1 MILSK
6 PRLKEAA
13 VHAQEPAS
21 VASKET
27 EHSWFDSIMENTN
40 MTGIGKHGNRFALLL
55 GAVVFVLA
63 GAQTAPAQ
71 AGLLGDVN
79 LDGAVNVL
87 DIQSTINQA
96 LGLAAYAP
104 EADLDENAQVDILDL
119 QNAINTVLGT
129 GGLVQCISGTV
140 ECDGTPDRLRII
152 AVSMDGLCEQ
162 CEVDPETN
170 RFRLRL
176 RVKSSWAFALCAQ
189 EGPLERCIGTVDF
202 PIVDTVSCTL
212 PIPGLSFGGELDLG
226 LLRFAHRARAQR
238 EIREMIGDMGSPL
251 NPSDD
256 NGNGVP
262 DFVEP
267 LLERLR
273 NGPGVPPDIDL
284 EPLLEAVADCIAAW
298 AEQYTEPDLTDA
310 DENGIPDFLEP
321 LIECIKL
328 ALQDWLENAGV
339 FVPPGDQNANGIPD
353 FIDAIV
359 HHLVQGI
366 PEWMHRLG
374 RPELVD
380 DNANGIPD
388 FIEDYLSVDGIPS
401 FVDSDGDGIPD
412 FAEDDDADG
421 IPNILDPD
429 AWVAGDLDGDGVAND
444 PDLDDDNDGIPDY
457 ADAG

>member
-1 MILSK
+1 MDSVRKLSGS
-6 PRLKEAA
+6 A
-13 VHAQEPAS
+13 
-21 VASKET
+21 
-27 EHSWFDSIMENTN
+27 I
-40 MTGIGKHGNRFALLL
+40 LL

-63 GAQTAPAQ
+63 GAHTAPAQ

-79 LDGAVNVL
+79 GDGVINVL
-87 DIQSTINQA
+87 DIQSTVNQA
-96 LGLAAYAP
+96 LGVAGYVA
-104 EADLDENAQVDILDL
+104 EADLDENAAVDILDV

-152 AVSMDGLCEQ
+152 AVSMDGLYSE
-162 CEVDPETN
+162 CEVDPATY
-170 RFRLRL
+170 RFQLHL
-176 RVKSSWAFALCAQ
+176 RVKSGWAIALCAQ
-189 EGPLERCIGTVDF
+189 EGPQERCIGTVDF
-202 PIVDTVSCTL
+202 PIVDTVSCAL
-212 PIPGLSFGGELDLG
+212 PIPGLSLGGELDLG
-226 LLRFAHRARAQR
+226 LLRFVHRARVQR

-256 NGNGVP
+256 NGNGIP

-284 EPLLEAVADCIAAW
+284 DPLLDAVADCIAAW

-310 DENGIPDFLEP
+310 NENGIPDFLEP

-328 ALQDWLENAGV
+328 ALQEWLEDAGV
-339 FVPPGDQNANGIPD
+339 HVPPGDQNGNGIPD

-366 PEWMHRLG
+366 PDWMHGLG

-380 DNANGIPD
+380 DNENGIPD
-388 FIEDYLSVDGIPS
+388 FIEDLLSVPGIPS
-401 FVDSDGDGIPD
+401 FVDGDGDGIPD
-412 FAEDDDADG
+412 FAEDDDGDG
-421 IPNILDPD
+421 IPNIADDD
-429 AWVAGDLDGDGVAND
+429 AHVPGDLDGDGVGD
-444 PDLDDDNDGIPDY
+444 VPDLDDDNDGTPDY